1 MALLLRLCNIN
12 CSRCSRCL
20 SIKNFFSV
28 LITVHLRENS
38 EFSDFELECCIE
50 TVKGCLRATH
60 SRVLGTLFGKK
71 RSYWWSTLGPQPQ
84 AEQANEAGVQT
95 VSEKVVVLVK
105 VVVVDVT
112 VDVYQQKRMKRGSS
126 SSCFSLS
133 SASWTENKAISSRC
147 LRDQWQNGK
156 RLVERIWVRSRGQ
169 FCYAVVQLCFLQCLG
184 TYARIKEREMTFS

>member
-1 MALLLRLCNIN
+1 MALLLRLSNRN
-12 CSRCSRCL
+12 CSRCL

-60 SRVLGTLFGKK
+60 SRVLGKTIWQKTKLLVVNF
-71 RSYWWSTLGPQPQ
+71 GPQPQ

-133 SASWTENKAISSRC
+133 SASWGQNKAISSGC
-147 LRDQWQNGK
+147 PQDQWQNIQS
-156 RLVERIWVRSRGQ
+156 LAVRIWVRSRGQ
-169 FCYAVVQLCFLQCLG
+169 FCYADVQICLLQCQG
-184 TYARIKEREMTFS
+184 TYARIKER